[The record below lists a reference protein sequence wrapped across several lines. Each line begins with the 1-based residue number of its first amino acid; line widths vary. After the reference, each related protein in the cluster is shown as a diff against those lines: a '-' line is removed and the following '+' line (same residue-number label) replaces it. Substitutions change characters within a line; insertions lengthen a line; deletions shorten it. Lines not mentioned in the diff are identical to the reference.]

1 MTIEVKVP
9 AVGESVTEVTIEQW
23 LKREGEAIERDNTV
37 AVLESEKATVELPA
51 EASGT
56 LTKILKKRGDT
67 AQVGETIAIIDTDG
81 KPTAS
86 TTQTAAP
93 PEQKTTAK
101 PVPPGGAES
110 TTAQPDEMRA
120 VEPYY
125 RPAVSGAGKG
135 ALPRA

>member
-86 TTQTAAP
+86 ATQTAAP
-93 PEQKTTAK
+93 PPQ
-101 PVPPGGAES
+101 
-110 TTAQPDEMRA
+110 
-120 VEPYY
+120 
-125 RPAVSGAGKG
+125 RPAEPPKPKTA
-135 ALPRA
+135 P